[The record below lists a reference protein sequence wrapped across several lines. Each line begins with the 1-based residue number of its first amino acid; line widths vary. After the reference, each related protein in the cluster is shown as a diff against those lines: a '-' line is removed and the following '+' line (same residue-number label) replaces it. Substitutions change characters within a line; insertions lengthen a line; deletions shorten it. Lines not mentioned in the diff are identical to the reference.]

1 MWWIHA
7 INITS
12 WLIVPPNLLGL
23 LINTTPLLPSGLFW
37 PSSHPRYI
45 LDIILCDIESSLFGV
60 GGRMGS

>member
-1 MWWIHA
+1 MWLIHA

-37 PSSHPRYI
+37 PTGPRYI
-45 LDIILCDIESSLFGV
+45 LDIVLSDRVLFWV
-60 GGRMGS
+60 GHTGS

>member
-1 MWWIHA
+1 MWLIHA

-37 PSSHPRYI
+37 PTSPRYM
-45 LDIILCDIESSLFGV
+45 LDIILCDIESSLFPV
-60 GGRMGS
+60 GHMGS